1 MRPGDR
7 PVSSRLL
14 HHDAHTPS
22 QGGGLY
28 HDPEPSRSR
37 VCAVFFEEVPHL
49 IDFED
54 DGLPDGFRFGSVL
67 YGKAPDPLQHGTRMD
82 AEHLSQRIHG
92 DTVTIEEHGQR
103 LLPPGSPTWR
113 GARELIATAPTE
125 PALIAPGLPG
135 LNDVWMRAF
144 RTCVHASSPIALV
157 TTHTI
162 GKHIRISFLRQYS
175 LFLQVLTPR
184 NTRR

>member
-7 PVSSRLL
+7 PVSSGLP

-54 DGLPDGFRFGSVL
+54 DGLPDGFRFGRVL
-67 YGKAPDPLQHGTRMD
+67 RGKAPDPLQHGARTD
-82 AEHLSQRIHG
+82 AEHLPQRVHG
-92 DTVTIEEHGQR
+92 DPVTIEEHGQR
-103 LLPPGSPTWR
+103 LLPPGSPTRR
-113 GARELIATAPTE
+113 GAGKLIATAPTE
-125 PALIAPGLPG
+125 PALSAPGLPG
-135 LNDVWMRAF
+135 LDDVWMCAF
-144 RTCVHASSPIALV
+144 RTGVHASSPLVLV
-157 TTHTI
+157 TT
-162 GKHIRISFLRQYS
+162 
-175 LFLQVLTPR
+175 
-184 NTRR
+184 